1 MSSSSSIKRHNYS
14 VSLKL
19 EVIDRYRELNKN
31 MSKTSKEFNI
41 PRSVIYG
48 WINQEDKLRSSDLKR
63 TSKRVKR
70 KHTLKYDQL
79 ETDVLRFVRSER
91 AAKRSISYRQI
102 VAYALEI
109 NSQKFK
115 HPDFKASQ
123 GWLWR
128 FMKRNKLGR
137 RAKTKVS
144 QLCRFDSIAE
154 QQTAIN
160 EFLNTVPGRMK
171 PYSDT
176 VTFNMDETP
185 CYFDMSNAHTIEF
198 KGAKTVEIMG
208 TGLSKRRFTVVLC
221 IRMDG
226 KVIDVMVIFKGLKK
240 MQKIDELPKNIVV
253 TVAKGGSMKYD
264 IMMEW
269 IDKVWSVR
277 GNYFA
282 HTKSILYMDQYGTH
296 VRDEIVNY
304 LRDQYGTEC
313 FWIPKRLTSVLQ
325 PLDVVVNAPFK
336 AYMRQQW
343 SRWFAD
349 PEKHFYTRAGN
360 RKPPSYSEIVKFV
373 SDAVKELNSDTVK
386 KSFRVCGIA
395 EKGDRIELNELHGR
409 LRTLVECKEEE
420 KAEVLEGNSE
430 DESECDDEI
439 IPIDDG
445 GDELQDSSLDDE
457 KF

>member
-31 MSKTSKEFNI
+31 TLKTSKEFNI

-137 RAKTKVS
+137 QAKTKVS
-144 QLCRFDSIAE
+144 KLRRFDSIAE

-208 TGLSKRRFTVVLC
+208 TGSSERRFTVVLC

-240 MQKIDELPKNIVV
+240 VQKIDELPMNIVV
-253 TVAKGGSMKYD
+253 TVAKGGSMKSD
-264 IMMEW
+264 VMME
-269 IDKVWSVR
+269 
-277 GNYFA
+277 
-282 HTKSILYMDQYGTH
+282 
-296 VRDEIVNY
+296 
-304 LRDQYGTEC
+304 
-313 FWIPKRLTSVLQ
+313 
-325 PLDVVVNAPFK
+325 
-336 AYMRQQW
+336 
-343 SRWFAD
+343 
-349 PEKHFYTRAGN
+349 
-360 RKPPSYSEIVKFV
+360 
-373 SDAVKELNSDTVK
+373 
-386 KSFRVCGIA
+386 
-395 EKGDRIELNELHGR
+395 
-409 LRTLVECKEEE
+409 
-420 KAEVLEGNSE
+420 
-430 DESECDDEI
+430 
-439 IPIDDG
+439 
-445 GDELQDSSLDDE
+445 
-457 KF
+457 

>member
-1 MSSSSSIKRHNYS
+1 
-14 VSLKL
+14 
-19 EVIDRYRELNKN
+19 
-31 MSKTSKEFNI
+31 
-41 PRSVIYG
+41 
-48 WINQEDKLRSSDLKR
+48 
-63 TSKRVKR
+63 
-70 KHTLKYDQL
+70 
-79 ETDVLRFVRSER
+79 
-91 AAKRSISYRQI
+91 
-102 VAYALEI
+102 
-109 NSQKFK
+109 
-115 HPDFKASQ
+115 
-123 GWLWR
+123 
-128 FMKRNKLGR
+128 MKQNKLGR

-144 QLCRFDSIAE
+144 QLRRFDSIAE

-208 TGLSKRRFTVVLC
+208 TGSSKRRFTVVLC

-240 MQKIDELPKNIVV
+240 VQKIDELPKNIVV

-282 HTKSILYMDQYGTH
+282 HTKSILYMDRYGTH

-313 FWIPKRLTSVLQ
+313 FWIPKRLTIVLQ

-349 PEKHFYTRAGN
+349 PEKHLYTRAGN
-360 RKPPSYSEIVKFV
+360 RKPPSYCEICFRCSERIK
-373 SDAVKELNSDTVK
+373 LRN
-386 KSFRVCGIA
+386 R
-395 EKGDRIELNELHGR
+395 EKIFPCLWDRRER
-409 LRTLVECKEEE
+409 R
-420 KAEVLEGNSE
+420 
-430 DESECDDEI
+430 
-439 IPIDDG
+439 
-445 GDELQDSSLDDE
+445 
-457 KF
+457 